1 MWKLIYPYL
10 FIQQKE
16 PVDVSDQKGGV
27 GSACPQD
34 LRHPNVAESVLGLQ
48 HSFPNS
54 GSHDN
59 HLGNFLNTGI
69 PGPHPWTFWV
79 RIS

>member
-1 MWKLIYPYL
+1 MWKLIYLYL
-10 FIQQKE
+10 FYRKSQWIWAIE
-16 PVDVSDQKGGV
+16 GGGV
-27 GSACPQD
+27 GSACPKD
-34 LRHPNVAESVLGLQ
+34 LRHPNMAEGILGLQ

-54 GSHDN
+54 GYHDN